1 MKKNEIYSTLN
12 KAYFSEECDE
22 KEVIKHLPELLQDVK
37 VFVDIGASLGQYTFH
52 ANKYMKKGQI
62 FAIEADP
69 IRFEKLQ
76 LNCEEWQKMS
86 TNKLVAINAA
96 VSDRDDQIKFH
107 ITNSSVSGGLFRHS
121 LNHLTENDRA
131 KVQWEEISI
140 DSYRLDTLFKD
151 TNPDFIKMDVEGTE
165 WRALKGSQSLLINDN
180 VSFLIELHSWGD
192 SDKQGKPD
200 QVIKFMKSYGYNS
213 QNFYGKTLFHKKTHS
228 GFKSIIGLQVS
239 RFLSKFKE

>member
-1 MKKNEIYSTLN
+1 MERNEIYSTLN

-22 KEVIKHLPELLQDVK
+22 KEVLQHLPDLLKDVK

-52 ANKYMKKGQI
+52 ANKYMKKGLI

-76 LNCEEWQKMS
+76 YNCEEWQKMS

-96 VSDRDDQIKFH
+96 VSDKNGQIKFH
-107 ITNSSVSGGLFRHS
+107 ITNSSVSGGLYRHS
-121 LNHLTENDRA
+121 LNHLSDNDRA
-131 KVQWEEISI
+131 KVKWEVISVN
-140 DSYRLDTLFKD
+140 SYMLDTLFKD
-151 TNPDFIKMDVEGTE
+151 TIPDFIKMDIEGSE
-165 WRALKGSQSLLINDN
+165 WRALIGSQFLLSNN

-200 QVIKFMKSYGYNS
+200 QVIKFMKRNGYTPKS
-213 QNFYGKTLFHKKTHS
+213 FYGKTFFHKKTHA
-228 GFKSIIGLQVS
+228 GFKSIIGLHVS
-239 RFLSKFKE
+239 RFLRKFKA